1 MKFSVVSSLTVVLAG
16 CVYLMFGS
24 SSLEC
29 RADVPSSPPL
39 RLVEKARSQVG
50 VTFFY
55 DPEYRKLAY
64 PNGDVPLETGVCT
77 DVVIRA
83 MRGLGLDLQK
93 EVHEDMKKNFSSYPK
108 LWEAKSPDR
117 NIDHRRVPN
126 LMTYFK
132 RKGWSV
138 PITAEKGDYKPGDIV
153 TWVLPNGMTHIG
165 LVSDRKESDETPL
178 IIHNIG
184 AGAQEENCLFVYK
197 ITGHYRPLWKSCTEP
212 KVQKSS
218 S

>member
-1 MKFSVVSSLTVVLAG
+1 MKFRIVSSLAVVLAG
-16 CVYLMFGS
+16 SAFFLFGS
-24 SSLEC
+24 LFPEC
-29 RADVPSSPPL
+29 QADVPADPAL

-108 LWEAKSPDR
+108 LWKAKSPDK

-138 PITAEKGDYKPGDIV
+138 PVTTEKADYKPGDVV

-165 LVSDRKESDETPL
+165 LVSDQKETDETPL

-197 ITGHYRPLWKSCTEP
+197 ITGHYRPQWKRAVEP
-212 KVQKSS
+212 KEQKSS